1 MSFLGEVK
9 RRKIFQVAAVYAVVA
24 WLIIQIVSVIEAPLR
39 LPEWFDT
46 AIIVLLA
53 IGLPIALVLSWGF
66 NLTPEGVVREGD
78 GEDVV
83 SKSGFKIEHLLFGV
97 IAIALV
103 WLIYRVEFSRPNQV
117 VEAPAIDEQ
126 VIEDAAGET
135 PSDVLPNSIAV
146 LPFENL
152 SLDPEDAF
160 FAAGIHE
167 STLNQL
173 AKIRDLIV
181 MSRSSVMQ
189 YEENRPPIADIAT
202 ALNVE
207 TVMEGSVRYAN
218 GRVLITAQLIDGKT
232 DAHLWSDEFNLE
244 LTDVFAVQA
253 EVARQIAIAMHVRL
267 LPDEV
272 ARISRRATEST
283 EAYQYFLRALSVPNP
298 GYFPENRREKIE
310 LFKQAIAADSNF
322 ADAYAWLAIS
332 YYNDRQT
339 DIAAEYAQKAIELD
353 PTVGSAH
360 LILGLTHAN
369 YYARQEEA
377 RAALLKV
384 KEYSPNYPDALSV
397 AARYLGLQSGDW
409 AEAIQMGRRAAAI
422 EPNNSFIN
430 TYLARIYLDA
440 GELAAAA
447 SEIRALIR
455 RTPDK
460 YEPYLDLATTDYL
473 LDNRDAARENLDRAV
488 NNMPPRATFR
498 VDSVPYLYGLLG
510 DMEMAESLLARF
522 EAVMVETDGRS
533 PQFLGWS
540 VLGTRDRERSLQ
552 EWKRMIDGYIEG
564 GQPASLGRITR
575 FRDNFLN
582 DPMLEEPEFLELRRR
597 LGFKG

>member
-1 MSFLGEVK
+1 MSILVEIK
-9 RRKIFQVAAVYAVVA
+9 RRKIFQVAAVYLVVA
-24 WLIIQIVSVIEAPLR
+24 WLLIQIVATVEAPLS
-39 LPEWFDT
+39 LPDWVDT
-46 AIIVLLA
+46 LVILLLA
-53 IGLPIALVLSWGF
+53 IGFPVTLVMSWGF
-66 NLTPEGVVREGD
+66 NLTPDGVVKDQGSNEAER
-78 GEDVV
+78 
-83 SKSGFKIEHLLFGV
+83 SGGRRIEYALIGLLAV
-97 IAIALV
+97 AMV
-103 WLIYRVEFSRPNQV
+103 WVIYRVEISPSEQP
-117 VEAPAIDEQ
+117 VELDADEA
-126 VIEDAAGET
+126 VGG
-135 PSDVLPNSIAV
+135 VLSNSIAV

-152 SLDPEDAF
+152 SPDPDNAY

-189 YEENRPPIADIAT
+189 YEENRPPIVEIAK

-232 DAHLWSDEFNLE
+232 DAHLWSDEFNLD

-283 EAYQYFLRALSVPNP
+283 EAYQYFLRALSVPLP
-298 GYFPENRREKIE
+298 AYFPENRRQQIE
-310 LFKQAIAADSNF
+310 LLKQAIAADPNF
-322 ADAYAWLAIS
+322 TDAHARLAVS
-332 YYNDRQT
+332 YYNDRQR
-339 DIAAEYAQKAIELD
+339 DIGAEFAQKAIELD
-353 PTVGSAH
+353 PTVGTAY

-397 AARYLGLQSGDW
+397 AARYQGLQSGDW

-422 EPNNSFIN
+422 EPNHSFIN
-430 TYLARIYLDA
+430 TNLAGIYLFA
-440 GELAAAA
+440 GEWAAAA

-455 RTPDK
+455 RTPDS
-460 YEPYLDLATTDYL
+460 YEPYADLATIEYL
-473 LDNRDAARENLDRAV
+473 LGNRDSARENLDRAV
-488 NNMPPRATFR
+488 NNMPPLAATGR
-498 VDSVPYLYGLLG
+498 VDRVAYLYGLLG
-510 DMEMAESLLARF
+510 DIEMAESLLARL
-522 EAVMVETDGRS
+522 EAVMVETDGRA

-552 EWKRMIDGYIEG
+552 EWTRMIDGYLNDD
-564 GQPASLGRITR
+564 QPVSLGRITR
-575 FRDNFLN
+575 FRDNLLN

>member
-1 MSFLGEVK
+1 MSFLGEIK
-9 RRKIFQVAAVYAVVA
+9 RRKVFQVAAVYAVVA
-24 WLIIQIVSVIEAPLR
+24 WLIIQIIGEISEPLS
-39 LPEWFDT
+39 LPDWLDT
-46 AIIVLLA
+46 VVIVLLA
-53 IGLPIALVLSWGF
+53 VGF
-66 NLTPEGVVREGD
+66 PLAIILAWAFDLTPDGVVKDQGTN
-78 GEDVV
+78 VTAQ
-83 SKSGFKIEHLLFGV
+83 SGSRRIEYVLFGLMV
-97 IAIALV
+97 VAVGWLVYRDIAPSTSPTVADTSPALD
-103 WLIYRVEFSRPNQV
+103 LVESEPQ
-117 VEAPAIDEQ
+117 P
-126 VIEDAAGET
+126 
-135 PSDVLPNSIAV
+135 DVLPNSIAV

-152 SLDPEDAF
+152 SPDPDNAY

-167 STLNQL
+167 STLNQM

-189 YEENRPPIADIAT
+189 YEENRPPIAEIAK

-232 DAHLWSDEFNLE
+232 DANLWSDEFNLE

-253 EVARQIAIAMHVRL
+253 DVARQIAIAMHVRL
-267 LPDEV
+267 LPDEF

-283 EAYQYFLRALSVPNP
+283 EAYQYFLRALSVPLP
-298 GYFPENRREKIE
+298 GYFPENRRQQIE
-310 LFKQAIAADSNF
+310 LLKQAIAADPNF

-332 YYNDRQT
+332 YYNDRQR
-339 DIAAEYAQKAIELD
+339 DIGVEYAQKAIELD

-397 AARYLGLQSGDW
+397 AARYLGVQSGDW

-422 EPNNSFIN
+422 EPNSSFIN
-430 TYLARIYLDA
+430 TNLARLYLDA
-440 GELAAAA
+440 GQLAAAA

-455 RTPDK
+455 LTPDR
-460 YEPYLDLATTDYL
+460 YEHYLDLATTEYL
-473 LDNRDAARENLDRAV
+473 LGNRDSARENLDRAV
-488 NNMPPRATFR
+488 NNMPPHATSR
-498 VDSVPYLYGLLG
+498 VDTVAYLYGLLG
-510 DMEMAESLLARF
+510 HMEMAESLLARF
-522 EAVMVETDGRS
+522 EAAVVETDGRS
-533 PQFLGWS
+533 PRFFGRS
-540 VLGTRDRERSLQ
+540 ILGTRDKERSLQ
-552 EWKRMIDGYIEG
+552 EWTRMIEGYIEG
-564 GQPASLGRITR
+564 GQPANLTGITR

>member
-1 MSFLGEVK
+1 MSFLGEIK

-24 WLIIQIVSVIEAPLR
+24 WLLIQIVATVEAPLS
-39 LPEWFDT
+39 LPSWFDT
-46 AIIVLLA
+46 AIIVALA
-53 IGLPIALVLSWGF
+53 IGFPIALILAWAF
-66 NLTPEGVVREGD
+66 DLTPDGVVKDQGTNVTAQSGSRRIEYVLIGLL
-78 GEDVV
+78 VV
-83 SKSGFKIEHLLFGV
+83 AVGWLV
-97 IAIALV
+97 YRDIAPSTSLTVADISPAHDLV
-103 WLIYRVEFSRPNQV
+103 ESEPQ
-117 VEAPAIDEQ
+117 P
-126 VIEDAAGET
+126 
-135 PSDVLPNSIAV
+135 DVLPNSIAV